1 MSENDEQKLPT
12 LADQIISNSSTEI
25 DSKKNI
31 YIIILILKK

>member
-25 DSKKNI
+25 DSKKI
-31 YIIILILKK
+31 YI